1 MHRIDGAAWTC
12 MALEN
17 PSDHGVHV
25 HDHPHTTIYAFAL
38 LLFFHFLS
46 ATGHDMIGVVSNRG
60 QVFSLYHAS
69 ARLCLPSPV
78 AQGKTEADTKDKKA
92 MRV

>member
-1 MHRIDGAAWTC
+1 
-12 MALEN
+12 
-17 PSDHGVHV
+17 
-25 HDHPHTTIYAFAL
+25 
-38 LLFFHFLS
+38 
-46 ATGHDMIGVVSNRG
+46 MIGVVSNRG